1 MGVVMT
7 RRVWLLDRPTLA
19 YPPDDPRSV
28 RKRARVLASDT
39 VGWPRADGD
48 RWPCHGN
55 GWCDALAI
63 WRTSDGWT
71 TGYYCGRHLPDRPV
85 SDPVGLCRVCGGP
98 MDPVLTNPT
107 HPTCGVSS

>member
-1 MGVVMT
+1 GRVHWRRCDQHCGGCGGCGGSVRGRKESHCNTAMGVVMT

-63 WRTSDGWT
+63 WRTSD
-71 TGYYCGRHLPDRPV
+71 
-85 SDPVGLCRVCGGP
+85 
-98 MDPVLTNPT
+98 
-107 HPTCGVSS
+107 